1 MNLYFIIILFV
12 FINLKTLFI
21 DASNDPTENQHL
33 PDLEETYK
41 IDDEGSKIRLNAFGG
56 PMNKQIIEKTTIE
69 KYNQL
74 CWYSLGYP
82 SIKLTKDKNKT
93 IMFHQSETGFYINVE
108 MLTEKQQKTLKE
120 SAKSKYNIN
129 VAEAQIKNL
138 PLTSLMCSFKFDRSN
153 GVETFK
159 GYSKQINKYPLR
171 IDFNWPSLTAK
182 YNKTYVLNILNDENL
197 DLYIVCDIETTIFET
212 KSKYGQFT
220 LNTKFIRSDISLLDI
235 TERHYKMDKELEYSK
250 EQLK

>member
-1 MNLYFIIILFV
+1 MSLKHRLKIYHCLHLCVHLSLIYIL
-12 FINLKTLFI
+12 K
-21 DASNDPTENQHL
+21 
-33 PDLEETYK
+33 
-41 IDDEGSKIRLNAFGG
+41 
-56 PMNKQIIEKTTIE
+56 
-69 KYNQL
+69 
-74 CWYSLGYP
+74 
-82 SIKLTKDKNKT
+82 
-93 IMFHQSETGFYINVE
+93 
-108 MLTEKQQKTLKE
+108 
-120 SAKSKYNIN
+120 
-129 VAEAQIKNL
+129 
-138 PLTSLMCSFKFDRSN
+138 

-171 IDFNWPSLTAK
+171 IDFSWPSLTAK
-182 YNKTYVLNILNDENL
+182 YNKTYVFNTLNDENL